1 MNPIAHAELSWL
13 LAQPLQERRHRALVD
28 GLTLLSFP
36 WDRGQAYGELHH
48 LLTHGALAAGGVT
61 ALAWTLSRTERLRTA
76 VLACAAF
83 HLHLLCDLLGSGREW
98 PIFYWHPFGEHA
110 TAPFAFGWELASWQN
125 MVIAE
130 LATAAI
136 LVLGVVRGRTIV
148 ETLSRRAD
156 GEVVKALRDFAT
168 RVRSR

>member
-1 MNPIAHAELSWL
+1 
-13 LAQPLQERRHRALVD
+13 
-28 GLTLLSFP
+28 
-36 WDRGQAYGELHH
+36 
-48 LLTHGALAAGGVT
+48 
-61 ALAWTLSRTERLRTA
+61 
-76 VLACAAF
+76 
-83 HLHLLCDLLGSGREW
+83 
-98 PIFYWHPFGEHA
+98 
-110 TAPFAFGWELASWQN
+110 